1 MNERYYLGLS
11 CLNHRKGRW
20 VNADKFGCWKFII
33 LKKKWSFWLFFSI
46 FVTKNWS
53 SNVENR
59 FYSYSNMLG
68 NVLRSSNQKSLS
80 WICLSYKMTN
90 SQHPNLSA
98 LTHLPSLWYEQRLK
112 MFFLKLVPFCKFSAF
127 NFFFRFRLRLLSI
140 QVAPIVHFINK
151 TLSTLKSHYSHNNP
165 KCSDRT
171 FFPPSHNTRDFPQ
184 CTWTVFWKGR
194 CRNTVFGAPPPEGG
208 LQKGQFLKKSG
219 CTQ

>member
-1 MNERYYLGLS
+1 M
-11 CLNHRKGRW
+11 CL
-20 VNADKFGCWKFII
+20 
-33 LKKKWSFWLFFSI
+33 L
-46 FVTKNWS
+46 
-53 SNVENR
+53 
-59 FYSYSNMLG
+59 
-68 NVLRSSNQKSLS
+68 
-80 WICLSYKMTN
+80 YKITN
-90 SQHPNLSA
+90 PQHPNLSA

-184 CTWTVFWKGR
+184 CTWTVFWKDK
-194 CRNTVFGAPPPEGG
+194 CRNTVSPEKRCWNSLSDSYLYQLCRNLGRG
-208 LQKGQFLKKSG
+208 NSRSTGRPSLFLSGNCEAGINNKILPHIGQFETAQWIFRGIPLEWLRRLGRGLRALSRACSSTEWRRG
-219 CTQ
+219 TLRWVREQV